1 MKKTFVA
8 GLMLATA
15 LSLSGAARAATIFEA
30 LSETYNT
37 NPTLQAQRAYLR
49 GIDENVAI
57 AKSGFRPTISVDG
70 SYKTRNTSVDAD
82 SQVARVGGGDTDTTA
97 IAAKISQPLFNGFS
111 TVNSV
116 KSADQYVRAEQN
128 NLYNVEQSVFMD
140 SATAYLDV
148 LRDTAIVKLQKNN
161 EKLLKKRLDE
171 TMQRFNVGEV
181 TRTDVSQAKA
191 RYSQAKSDRI
201 ASEGNLQAS
210 KANYIKL
217 VGSEPDNLSEPEN
230 IKTFLPQAYDEALNY
245 ALKKN
250 FTIRQA
256 KNVLNS
262 RGYDVYANTGELLPQ
277 VSLDG
282 AASRSEEDNSN
293 YSGDVTTDAVEL
305 GVNMSIP
312 LYQGGATRAKIRQS
326 KYQKWQAQEAVLE
339 ARRQVEA
346 TVSSAWE
353 YMKANEA
360 QISAIKDQVKANAI
374 ALDGVQKEEALG
386 NRTVLDVLDAY
397 QELLNS
403 NVNEVTA
410 RRDYYVSAMQL
421 LVAMGKLTAKDLS
434 LDVELYDAKKFY
446 KETRDKWL
454 SLN

>member
-8 GLMLATA
+8 GLMIATA
-15 LSLSGAARAATIFEA
+15 LSVSMSARAATIFEA

-49 GIDENVAI
+49 SIDENVAI
-57 AKSGFRPTISVDG
+57 AKSGFRPTLSVEG
-70 SYKTRNTSVDAD
+70 GYRTTNSNVDSD
-82 SQVARVGGGDTDTTA
+82 SQIARVGGGDSDTTS
-97 IAAKISQPLFNGFS
+97 IAAKVSQPLFSGFS

-116 KSADQYVRAEQN
+116 KAADQYVRAEQN
-128 NLYNVEQSVFMD
+128 NLYNVEQNVFLEA
-140 SATAYLDV
+140 ATAYLDV
-148 LRDTAIVKLQKNN
+148 LRDTAIVNLQKNN

-171 TMQRFNVGEV
+171 TIQRFNVGEV

-201 ASEGNLQAS
+201 ASEGTLQAS

-217 VGSEPDNLSEPEN
+217 IGSQPDKLVEPEN
-230 IKTFLPQAYDEALNY
+230 IKTFLPKNYDEALEY
-245 ALKKN
+245 ALQKN
-250 FTIRQA
+250 FSIRQA
-256 KNVLNS
+256 KNMLNS
-262 RGYDVYANTGELLPQ
+262 KGYEVYANTGALLPQ
-277 VSLDG
+277 VSADA
-282 AASRSEEDNSN
+282 AASHTKADNSG
-293 YSGDVTTDAVEL
+293 YTGDVTTDDVEF

-312 LYQGGATRAKIRQS
+312 LYEGGATRAKIRQS
-326 KYQKWQAQEAVLE
+326 KYQKWQAQETVME
-339 ARRQVEA
+339 ARRAVES

-360 QISAIKDQVKANAI
+360 QIYAIKDQVKANAI

-421 LVAMGKLTAKDLS
+421 LVAMGKLTAKELS
-434 LDVELYDAKKFY
+434 LDVKLYDAKKFY